1 MAIFKPHPS
10 GEVWRGLKFKQMT
23 NQNYTAT
30 TMAGLEEI
38 LAREIIEI
46 GADDVQIG
54 RRSVYFSGDAKM
66 LYKANYCLRTALR
79 ILVPVDSYKIHSADD
94 LYQRG
99 KNFKWEDLF
108 GIDQTFAIQSIVFS
122 DLFNNSM
129 YASLKLKDAIVDRFR
144 YKFGDRPSVD
154 SKNPDI
160 LINLHISNEYC
171 TISLDSSGE
180 SLHKRGYRLDQ
191 NEAPM
196 SEVLA
201 AGLIRLSDWDR
212 KSSLTDP
219 MCGSGTIA
227 IEAAML
233 ANGIYP
239 GTIRKNFAFKNWRSF
254 NADLFS
260 RMEKEVNS
268 DLPEPIRIS
277 ASDISRRNIDIAF
290 KNAEAAGVLKLIDFK
305 ISDFRTLESTSG
317 NPFLMFN
324 PPYGERLTPDD
335 TNFYSMIGERLK
347 HHYTNATVWII
358 STAQCLK
365 SIGLRP
371 SKKIT
376 ILNGS
381 LECSFRKYELYSGTK
396 KVISQ

>member
-1 MAIFKPHPS
+1 MK
-10 GEVWRGLKFKQMT
+10 
-23 NQNYTAT
+23 NQQYTAT
-30 TMAGLEEI
+30 TLAGLEEI
-38 LAREIIEI
+38 LAQELIEI
-46 GADDVQIG
+46 GADEVQIG
-54 RRSVYFSGDAKM
+54 RRSVYFTGDLKL

-79 ILVPVDSYKIHSADD
+79 ILMPIDSYKIFSADD

-99 KNFKWEDLF
+99 KNFKWEELF
-108 GIDQTFAIQSIVFS
+108 GVEQTFAVQSIVFS

-144 YKFGDRPSVD
+144 YKFGERPSVN

-160 LINLHISNEYC
+160 LINLHISNEFC

-201 AGLIRLSDWDR
+201 AGLIRLSDWDC
-212 KSSLTDP
+212 KTELIDP

-233 ANGIYP
+233 ANRIYP
-239 GTIRKNFAFKNWRSF
+239 GTIRKDFAFRNWRNF
-254 NADLFS
+254 NPDWF
-260 RMEKEVNS
+260 RQMEEEVLQEAIS
-268 DLPEPIRIS
+268 SVKIS
-277 ASDISRRNIDIAF
+277 ASDISRRNVDIAC
-290 KNAEAAGVLKLIDFK
+290 KNAEAAGVLPLIDFK
-305 ISDFRTLESTSG
+305 VSDFRFLEPTAET
-317 NPFLMFN
+317 PFLLFN

-371 SKKIT
+371 SRKIS

-381 LECSFRKYELYSGTK
+381 LECSFRKYELYSGSK
-396 KVISQ
+396 KVSGDIIQSVT

>member
-1 MAIFKPHPS
+1 M
-10 GEVWRGLKFKQMT
+10 RY
-23 NQNYTAT
+23 QNYTAT
-30 TMAGLEEI
+30 TISGLEEI
-38 LAREIIEI
+38 LAQELIEI
-46 GADDVQIG
+46 GADEVQIG
-54 RRSVYFSGDAKM
+54 RRSVYFSGDLKI

-79 ILVPVDSYKIHSADD
+79 ILVPIDSYKIFSADD

-108 GIDQTFAIQSIVFS
+108 GVEQTFAIQSIVFS

-129 YASLKLKDAIVDRFR
+129 FASLKLKDAIVDRFR

-154 SKNPDI
+154 SKNPDV

-180 SLHKRGYRLDQ
+180 SLHKRGYRIDQ

-201 AGLIRLSDWDR
+201 AGLIRLSEWDR
-212 KSSLTDP
+212 KSVLTDP

-233 ANGIYP
+233 ANGVNP
-239 GTIRKNFAFKNWRSF
+239 GNVRKNFAFKNWRSF
-254 NADLFS
+254 DPALFK
-260 RMEKEVNS
+260 RMVEEVQTVS
-268 DLPEPIRIS
+268 HSLVKIS
-277 ASDISRRNIDIAF
+277 ASDILRRNIDIAS
-290 KNAEAAGVLKLIDFK
+290 KNAEEAGVGSFIDFK
-305 ISDFRTLESTSG
+305 VSDFKLVEP
-317 NPFLMFN
+317 NAEKPFLLFN
-324 PPYGERLTPDD
+324 PPYGERLSPDD

-358 STAQCLK
+358 STPQCLK

-371 SKKIT
+371 SRKIS

-381 LECSFRKYELYSGTK
+381 LECSFRKYELYLGSK
-396 KVISQ
+396 KIASESIGEN

>member
-1 MAIFKPHPS
+1 
-10 GEVWRGLKFKQMT
+10 LKKQT
-23 NQNYTAT
+23 YTAT
-30 TMAGLEEI
+30 TLAGLEEV
-38 LAREIIEI
+38 LAQELIEI
-46 GADDVQIG
+46 GADEVQIG
-54 RRSVYFSGDAKM
+54 RRSVYFSGDLKL

-79 ILVPVDSYKIHSADD
+79 ILLPIDSYKIFSADD

-108 GIDQTFAIQSIVFS
+108 GVEQTFAVQSTVFS

-129 YASLKLKDAIVDRFR
+129 FASLKLKDAIVDRFR
-144 YKFGDRPSVD
+144 YKFGERPSID
-154 SKNPDI
+154 SKKPDI
-160 LINLHISNEYC
+160 LINLHISNEFC

-201 AGLIRLSDWDR
+201 AGLICLSGWDQ
-212 KSSLTDP
+212 KSELIDP

-233 ANGIYP
+233 ANGLYP
-239 GTIRKNFAFKNWRSF
+239 GSVRKDFPFRNWRNF
-254 NADLFS
+254 NPEMFKQ
-260 RMEKEVNS
+260 MEEEVRLEGIS
-268 DLPEPIRIS
+268 PVRIS
-277 ASDISRRNIDIAF
+277 ASDISRRNIDIACR
-290 KNAEAAGVLKLIDFK
+290 NAEAAGVLSFIDFK
-305 ISDFRTLESTSG
+305 VSDFKFLEPASEK
-317 NPFLMFN
+317 PFLLFN
-324 PPYGERLTPDD
+324 PPYGERMTPDD
-335 TNFYSMIGERLK
+335 TNFYAMIGERLK
-347 HHYTNATVWII
+347 HHYSNATVWII

-371 SKKIT
+371 SRKIP

-381 LECSFRKYELYSGTK
+381 LECSFRKYELYAGSK
-396 KVISQ
+396 KISSAGVNAE

>member
-1 MAIFKPHPS
+1 
-10 GEVWRGLKFKQMT
+10 MT
-23 NQNYTAT
+23 IQKYTAT
-30 TMAGLEEI
+30 TMAGLEEV
-38 LAREIIEI
+38 LATELIEL
-46 GADDVQIG
+46 GADEVQIG
-54 RRSVYFSGDAKM
+54 RRSVYFSGDQKM

-79 ILVPVDSYKIHSADD
+79 VLMPIDSYKIHSADD

-108 GIDQTFAIQSIVFS
+108 GLEQTFAIQSVTFS

-144 YKFGDRPSVD
+144 YKFGDRPSID
-154 SKNPDI
+154 TRNPDV

-201 AGLIRLSDWDR
+201 AGLLRLSAWDKR
-212 KSSLTDP
+212 SELTDP

-233 ANGIYP
+233 ANRIYP
-239 GTIRKNFAFKNWRSF
+239 GKVRKNYSFFNWKSF
-254 NADLFS
+254 NREVYQ
-260 RMEKEVNS
+260 RMVEELESENFAPVK
-268 DLPEPIRIS
+268 IS
-277 ASDISRRNIDIAF
+277 ASDISRRNIDIAW
-290 KNAEAAGVLKLIDFK
+290 KNAEAAGVSGLIDFK
-305 ISDFRTLESTSG
+305 IADFKTLNPSGG
-317 NPFLMFN
+317 NPFLLFN

-335 TNFYSMIGERLK
+335 ANFYTMIGDRLK
-347 HHYTNATVWII
+347 QAYANSTVWII
-358 STAQCLK
+358 STPQCLK

-371 SKKIT
+371 SQKIS

-381 LECSFRKYELYSGTK
+381 LECSFRKYELYSGSK
-396 KVISQ
+396 KAAVEMEG

>member
-1 MAIFKPHPS
+1 MK
-10 GEVWRGLKFKQMT
+10 

-30 TMAGLEEI
+30 TLAGLEEI
-38 LAREIIEI
+38 LAQELIEI
-46 GADDVQIG
+46 GADEVQIG
-54 RRSVYFSGDAKM
+54 RRSVYFSGDQKM

-79 ILVPVDSYKIHSADD
+79 ILVPIDSYKIYSVDD
-94 LYQRG
+94 LYQRA
-99 KNFKWEDLF
+99 KNFKWEELF
-108 GIDQTFAIQSIVFS
+108 DCDQTFAIQSTVFS
-122 DLFNNSM
+122 DLFDNSM

-144 YKFGDRPSVD
+144 YKFDNRPNVD
-154 SKNPDI
+154 SKNPDV
-160 LINLHISNEYC
+160 LINLHISAEFC

-180 SLHKRGYRLDQ
+180 SLHKRGYRVGQ

-201 AGLIRLSDWDR
+201 AGLLRLSDWDC
-212 KSSLTDP
+212 KSNLIDP

-239 GTIRKNFAFKNWRSF
+239 GSIRKNFGFKNWRSF
-254 NADLFS
+254 NAELFK
-260 RMEKEVNS
+260 RMENEVQ
-268 DLPEPIRIS
+268 PAEQTPVRIS
-277 ASDISRRNIDIAF
+277 ASDILRRNIDIAS
-290 KNAEAAGVLKLIDFK
+290 KNADEAGVGSLVDFK
-305 ISDFRTLESTSG
+305 ISDFKVLEPASEK
-317 NPFLMFN
+317 PFLLFN

-335 TNFYSMIGERLK
+335 TNFYGMIGERLK

-358 STAQCLK
+358 STPQCLK

-371 SKKIT
+371 SRKIP

-381 LECSFRKYELYSGTK
+381 LECSFRKYELYSGSK
-396 KVISQ
+396 KFVAGKDGAEA

>member
-1 MAIFKPHPS
+1 
-10 GEVWRGLKFKQMT
+10 LKREK
-23 NQNYTAT
+23 YTAT
-30 TMAGLEEI
+30 TLAGLEEV
-38 LAREIIEI
+38 LARELIEI
-46 GADDVQIG
+46 GADEVQIG
-54 RRSVYFSGDAKM
+54 RRCVYFSGDLKL

-79 ILVPVDSYKIHSADD
+79 ILLPIDAYKIFSADD

-99 KNFKWEDLF
+99 KNFKWEELF
-108 GIDQTFAIQSIVFS
+108 DINQTFSIQSTVFT

-144 YKFGDRPSVD
+144 YKFGERPSVN
-154 SKNPDI
+154 SKNPHI
-160 LINLHISNEYC
+160 RINLHISNEYC

-212 KSSLTDP
+212 KSDLVDP

-233 ANGIYP
+233 ANGLYP
-239 GTIRKNFAFKNWRSF
+239 GTVRKDFSFRNWKNF
-254 NADLFS
+254 NAELF
-260 RMEKEVNS
+260 RQVEEETQPRDIAPVK
-268 DLPEPIRIS
+268 IS
-277 ASDISRRNIDIAF
+277 ASDISRYNIDIAY

-305 ISDFRTLESTSG
+305 ISDFKALEPASDK
-317 NPFLMFN
+317 PFLLFN
-324 PPYGERLTPDD
+324 PPYGERMTAED

-347 HHYTNATVWII
+347 HHYADATVWMI
-358 STAQCLK
+358 STPQCLK

-371 SKKIT
+371 SRKIS
-376 ILNGS
+376 ILNG
-381 LECSFRKYELYSGTK
+381 CWANELQQSRHHA
-396 KVISQ
+396 

>member
-1 MAIFKPHPS
+1 
-10 GEVWRGLKFKQMT
+10 
-23 NQNYTAT
+23 
-30 TMAGLEEI
+30 MAGLEEV
-38 LAREIIEI
+38 LAQELIEI
-46 GADDVQIG
+46 GADEVQIS
-54 RRSVYFSGDAKM
+54 RRCVYFSGDQKM

-79 ILVPVDSYKIHSADD
+79 ILVPIDNYKIHSADD

-99 KNFKWEDLF
+99 KNFKWEELF
-108 GIDQTFAIQSIVFS
+108 GVEQTFAIQSIVFS

-129 YASLKLKDAIVDRFR
+129 FASLKLKDAIVDRFR
-144 YKFGDRPSVD
+144 YKFGERPSVD

-201 AGLIRLSDWDR
+201 AGLLRLSDWD
-212 KSSLTDP
+212 KKTELTDP

-239 GTIRKNFAFKNWRSF
+239 GNVRKNFAFLNWRSF
-254 NADLFS
+254 NPGVFK
-260 RMEKEVNS
+260 RMVEEVQ
-268 DLPEPIRIS
+268 PQGIS
-277 ASDISRRNIDIAF
+277 PVKIFASDISRRNIDIAY
-290 KNAEAAGVLKLIDFK
+290 KNAEAAGVLNLIDFK
-305 ISDFRTLESTSG
+305 ISDFRTLETTSE
-317 NPFLMFN
+317 NPFLLFN

-335 TNFYSMIGERLK
+335 TNFYSMIGDRLK
-347 HHYTNATVWII
+347 HHYSNATVWII

-381 LECSFRKYELYSGTK
+381 LECSFRKYELYSGSK

>member
-1 MAIFKPHPS
+1 
-10 GEVWRGLKFKQMT
+10 
-23 NQNYTAT
+23 
-30 TMAGLEEI
+30 MAGLEEV
-38 LAREIIEI
+38 LAQELIEI
-46 GADDVQIG
+46 GADEVQIG
-54 RRSVYFSGDAKM
+54 RRSVYFSGDIKL
-66 LYKANYCLRTALR
+66 LYKSNYCLRTALR
-79 ILVPVDSYKIHSADD
+79 ILVPIDSYKIYSVDD
-94 LYQRG
+94 LYQRA

-108 GIDQTFAIQSIVFS
+108 DCDQTFAIQSNVFS
-122 DLFNNSM
+122 DLFDNSM

-144 YKFGDRPSVD
+144 YKLGNRPNVD

-160 LINLHISNEYC
+160 LINLHISNELC

-180 SLHKRGYRLDQ
+180 SLHKRGYRVGQ

-201 AGLIRLSDWDR
+201 AGLVRLSDWDK
-212 KSSLTDP
+212 KSELIDP

-239 GTIRKNFAFKNWRSF
+239 GKIRKNFCFKNWRNF
-254 NADLFS
+254 DPELFK
-260 RMEKEVNS
+260 RMENEV
-268 DLPEPIRIS
+268 EPVDKTPVKIS
-277 ASDISRRNIDIAF
+277 ASDILRRNIDIAS
-290 KNAEAAGVLKLIDFK
+290 KNADEAGVSSLIDFK
-305 ISDFRTLESTSG
+305 VSDFKVLEPVSEKL
-317 NPFLMFN
+317 FLLFN

-358 STAQCLK
+358 STSQCLK

-371 SKKIT
+371 SRKIPV
-376 ILNGS
+376 LNGS
-381 LECSFRKYELYSGTK
+381 LECSFRKYELYSGSK
-396 KVISQ
+396 KYTAVKTEAE

>member
-1 MAIFKPHPS
+1 
-10 GEVWRGLKFKQMT
+10 MT

-38 LAREIIEI
+38 LAQELIEI
-46 GADDVQIG
+46 GADDVQIA
-54 RRSVYFSGDAKM
+54 RRSVYFSGDQKM
-66 LYKANYCLRTALR
+66 LYKANYCLRSALR
-79 ILVPVDSYKIHSADD
+79 ILVPIDSYKIHSADD

-99 KNFKWEDLF
+99 KNFKWEELF
-108 GIDQTFAIQSIVFS
+108 GVEQTFAIQSVVFS

-144 YKFGDRPSVD
+144 YKFGERPNVNP
-154 SKNPDI
+154 KNPDV
-160 LINLHISNEYC
+160 LINLHISNEFC

-201 AGLIRLSDWDR
+201 AGLLRLSDWDK
-212 KSSLTDP
+212 KSVLTDP

-233 ANGIYP
+233 ANGLYP
-239 GTIRKNFAFKNWRSF
+239 GTVRKNFAFKNWRSF
-254 NADLFS
+254 KADLFS
-260 RMEKEVNS
+260 RMESEVNS
-268 DLPEPIRIS
+268 DLPDPIRIS
-277 ASDISRRNIDIAF
+277 ASDISRRNIDIAYR
-290 KNAEAAGVLKLIDFK
+290 NAEVAGVLKLIDFK
-305 ISDFRTLESTSG
+305 ISDFNVLESATEK
-317 NPFLMFN
+317 PFLLFN

-335 TNFYSMIGERLK
+335 TNFYSMIGDRLK
-347 HHYTNATVWII
+347 HHYSNATVWII

-396 KVISQ
+396 KISGEPYGGN

>member
-1 MAIFKPHPS
+1 
-10 GEVWRGLKFKQMT
+10 LKDQK
-23 NQNYTAT
+23 YTAT
-30 TMAGLEEI
+30 TMAGLEEM
-38 LAREIIEI
+38 LAQELIEM
-46 GADDVQIG
+46 GADEVQIG
-54 RRSVYFSGDAKM
+54 RRSVYFSGDLKM
-66 LYKANYCLRTALR
+66 LYKANYCLTTALR
-79 ILVPVDSYKIHSADD
+79 ILVPIDSYKIHSADD

-144 YKFGDRPSVD
+144 YKFGERPSVD

-201 AGLIRLSDWDR
+201 AGLLRLSDWDR
-212 KSSLTDP
+212 KSELTDP

-239 GTIRKNFAFKNWRSF
+239 GDVRKDFAFKHWRTF
-254 NADLFS
+254 DAGLFKRLEEEIKS
-260 RMEKEVNS
+260 NR
-268 DLPEPIRIS
+268 PEPVRIS
-277 ASDISRRNIDIAF
+277 ASDISRRNIDIAY
-290 KNAEAAGVLKLIDFK
+290 KNAGAAGVLKLIDFK
-305 ISDFRTLESTSG
+305 ISDFRTLESNSE
-317 NPFLMFN
+317 NPFLLFN

-335 TNFYSMIGERLK
+335 TNFYSMIGDRLK
-347 HHYTNATVWII
+347 HHYSNATVWII

-381 LECSFRKYELYSGTK
+381 LECSFRKYELYSGSK
-396 KVISQ
+396 KVVVESSGGD

>member
-1 MAIFKPHPS
+1 M
-10 GEVWRGLKFKQMT
+10 E
-23 NQNYTAT
+23 NQKYTAT
-30 TMAGLEEI
+30 TMAGLEEV
-38 LAREIIEI
+38 LAQELIEI
-46 GADDVQIG
+46 GADEVQIG
-54 RRSVYFSGDAKM
+54 RRSVYFSGDLKM

-79 ILVPVDSYKIHSADD
+79 ILVPIDAYKIHSADD

-99 KNFKWEDLF
+99 KNFKWEELF
-108 GIDQTFAIQSIVFS
+108 GVEQTFAIQSIVFS

-144 YKFGDRPSVD
+144 YKFGDRPSVN

-201 AGLIRLSDWDR
+201 AGLIRLSGWDR
-212 KSSLTDP
+212 QSELIDP

-239 GTIRKNFAFKNWRSF
+239 GNVRKNFAFKNWRTYNPGIF
-254 NADLFS
+254 K
-260 RMEKEVNS
+260 RMEEEVQPVS
-268 DLPEPIRIS
+268 KLPVKIL
-277 ASDISRRNIDIAF
+277 ASDILRRNIDIAS
-290 KNAEAAGVLKLIDFK
+290 KNADEAGVGSLIDFK
-305 ISDFRTLESTSG
+305 VSDFKLLDPALEK
-317 NPFLMFN
+317 PFLLFN
-324 PPYGERLTPDD
+324 PPYGERLSSDD

-396 KVISQ
+396 KIAIDRTEAE

>member
-1 MAIFKPHPS
+1 
-10 GEVWRGLKFKQMT
+10 
-23 NQNYTAT
+23 
-30 TMAGLEEI
+30 MAGLEEV
-38 LAREIIEI
+38 LAQELIEM
-46 GADDVQIG
+46 GADEVQIG
-54 RRSVYFSGDAKM
+54 RRSVYFSGDLQL

-94 LYQRG
+94 LYQRA

-108 GIDQTFAIQSIVFS
+108 GCEQTFAVQSTVFS

-160 LINLHISNEYC
+160 WINLHIANEVC

-201 AGLIRLSDWDR
+201 AGLLRLSDWDR
-212 KSSLTDP
+212 TSGLIDP

-239 GTIRKNFAFKNWRSF
+239 GSVRKNFAFRNWRDF
-254 NADLFS
+254 NAGLFA
-260 RMEKEVNS
+260 RMETELQSGRPEPVRIFAS
-268 DLPEPIRIS
+268 DLL
-277 ASDISRRNIDIAF
+277 RRNVDIASR
-290 KNAEAAGVLKLIDFK
+290 NAEEAGVASFIDFK
-305 ISDFRTLESTSG
+305 VSDFKFLEPASEK
-317 NPFLMFN
+317 PFLLFN
-324 PPYGERLTPDD
+324 PPYGERLSPED
-335 TNFYSMIGERLK
+335 TNFYAMIGERLK
-347 HHYTNATVWII
+347 HHYSNATVWII

-371 SKKIT
+371 SRKIT

-381 LECSFRKYELYSGTK
+381 LECSFRKYELYAGSK
-396 KVISQ
+396 KMAAAEGDIVEG